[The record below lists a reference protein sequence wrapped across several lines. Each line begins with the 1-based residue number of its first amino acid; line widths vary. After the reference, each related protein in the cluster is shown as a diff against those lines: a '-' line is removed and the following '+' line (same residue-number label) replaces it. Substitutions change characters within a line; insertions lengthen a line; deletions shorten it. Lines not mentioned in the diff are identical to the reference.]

1 LIRLQNQLLI
11 AKSLGKKWRTGEP
24 GMAKSRKNSIFKTDK
39 RIRLGIWGLGRGMSF
54 YKTCAAL
61 NFDVV
66 AGCDFN
72 PVMRDQFHKANP
84 SALVTDNDQEFLA
97 YDMDAVLLATYCPA
111 HTDDA
116 IRCLK
121 AGKHVLSEVTSFHTM
136 AEGVRLVQAVEK
148 SGLVYNLA
156 ENYPFTKANM
166 YLADKWQQ
174 GLFGDLMYAEYEY
187 VHECRPL
194 VYTYINGLPIEPGWT
209 VHNWRS
215 WLHFHYYN
223 THSLGPM
230 MIITGLRPTRV
241 TALPAEQRLPGYL
254 MDPINGMGGVASSL
268 VNMSNGSVVRN
279 LMGTTTNDSHCQR
292 LWGTRGSA
300 KIDQSLY
307 LRLGGAGQ
315 SPMLRVDPQWPT
327 LGSFA
332 DAMGHGGGDFW
343 VLYYF
348 ARQILQ
354 DKPAPF
360 DIYTAAD
367 CTIQGLLAYR
377 SSREGGAPLDLPDF
391 RNKRERAKYRN
402 DTYAQPRYAADK
414 GCFPKNADKKK
425 TAQFASMMKELISA
439 SVSCRAALDWVS
451 VADDVADPAGGVKA
465 LQGFL
470 KEQKNFAELFK
481 RAKTLAKAYPRS
493 DGARVIN
500 EMLELAGLGT
510 AIRPTFVAKARK
522 IYTRWQRQARKA

>member
-1 LIRLQNQLLI
+1 MS
-11 AKSLGKKWRTGEP
+11 KSHG
-24 GMAKSRKNSIFKTDK
+24 NSIFKTDK
-39 RIRLGIWGLGRGMSF
+39 GIRLGIWGLGRGMGF

-61 NFDVV
+61 NFEVV
-66 AGCDFN
+66 AGCDYN
-72 PVMRDQFHKANP
+72 EHMRDRFLKASP
-84 SALVTDNDQEFLA
+84 GGFVTDNDEDFLA

-111 HTDDA
+111 HAEHA
-116 IRCLK
+116 IRCLQ

-136 AEGVRLVQAVEK
+136 AEGVRLVEAVEK

-156 ENYPFTKANM
+156 ENYPFSKANM

-187 VHECRPL
+187 VHECRSL
-194 VYTYINGLPIEPGWT
+194 CYTYIDGMPVEPGWT

-215 WLHFHYYN
+215 WLHAHYYN

-241 TALPAEQRLPGYL
+241 TALPAEQRLAGYL
-254 MDPINGMGGVASSL
+254 MNPVTDQPARGAGVAASL
-268 VNMSNGSVVRN
+268 INMSNGSVVRN
-279 LMGTTTNDSHCQR
+279 LMGQTTSDSGSQR
-292 LWGTRGSA
+292 LWGTRGA
-300 KIDQSLY
+300 ARIDAGLY
-307 LRLGGAGQ
+307 LRLGGSGR
-315 SPMLRVDPQWPT
+315 SPMLRVEPQWPAW
-327 LGSFA
+327 GSFA
-332 DAMGHGGGDFW
+332 DTMGHGGGDFW

-354 DKPAPF
+354 GSPAPF
-360 DIYTAAD
+360 DIYAAAD
-367 CTIQGLLAYR
+367 CTIPGLLAYR
-377 SSREGGAPLDLPDF
+377 SSMEGGRPLDVPDF

-402 DTYAQPRYAADK
+402 DTYAHPRYPVEK

-425 TAQFASMMKELISA
+425 TAQFSSIMKALIPA

-451 VADDVADPAGGVKA
+451 VADDVADPAGGAKV

-470 KEQKNFAELFK
+470 KEHKNFSGLFR
-481 RAKTLAKAYPRS
+481 RAKSLAKAYPRS

-500 EMLELAGLGT
+500 EMLEVAGLGA
-510 AIRPTFVAKARK
+510 AIRPAFLTKARK
-522 IYTRWQRQARKA
+522 ICKRWQRQARKG